1 MVFKETEYNSII
13 KCDVGIRKDLY
24 ANIFLSGG
32 ISMYPGIDTRLEKE
46 MMQFTPPTMK
56 IKVIDESERKYSFQQ
71 INIISS
77 QFIVKN
83 TNSICFYLKYDIFY
97 LFIFMLMSFSL
108 FELIFIL

>member
-46 MMQFTPPTMK
+46 MIQLAPLTVIINNE
-56 IKVIDESERKYSFQQ
+56 IK
-71 INIISS
+71 
-77 QFIVKN
+77 
-83 TNSICFYLKYDIFY
+83 
-97 LFIFMLMSFSL
+97 
-108 FELIFIL
+108 